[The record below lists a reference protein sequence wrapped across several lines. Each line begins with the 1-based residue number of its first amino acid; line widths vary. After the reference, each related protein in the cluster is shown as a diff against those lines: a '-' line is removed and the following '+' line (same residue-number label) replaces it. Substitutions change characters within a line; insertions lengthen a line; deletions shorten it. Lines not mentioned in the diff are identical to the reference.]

1 MSSAVAA
8 IPDSVL
14 KLLPDTIVDVSFD
27 CLCVYYNWPI
37 PARQQPGQCHAVA
50 TFHGTKMRVTNLMP
64 TTYVLLQLH
73 GKELPLLLQTDCSFY
88 LAKWG
93 PITTKVLLSR
103 ACPGVIDIYAWH
115 IQEVLQGVLGVVG
128 VTYLL

>member
-1 MSSAVAA
+1 
-8 IPDSVL
+8 
-14 KLLPDTIVDVSFD
+14 
-27 CLCVYYNWPI
+27 
-37 PARQQPGQCHAVA
+37 
-50 TFHGTKMRVTNLMP
+50 MRVTNLLP

-93 PITTKVLLSR
+93 P
-103 ACPGVIDIYAWH
+103 CPGVTGVINAYAWH
-115 IQEVLQGVLGVVG
+115 IQEVLQGVLGVIG